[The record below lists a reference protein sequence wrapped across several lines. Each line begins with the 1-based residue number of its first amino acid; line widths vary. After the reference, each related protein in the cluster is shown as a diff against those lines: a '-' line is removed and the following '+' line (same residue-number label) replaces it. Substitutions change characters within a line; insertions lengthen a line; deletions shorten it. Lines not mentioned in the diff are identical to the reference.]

1 MKGAA
6 TSLRAVLVV
15 AVLLSAQAQAQA
27 QADDEVLSWLAKMDQ
42 AVRSLS
48 YSGTFVYLHGS
59 QLESMRVEHR
69 VGAVE
74 HERLTSLN
82 GEPREVIRENDRVTC
97 ISSRDRMVTHEGHPM
112 AHPGV
117 PTLLPEEID
126 ELGHYY
132 AFHLDQE
139 DRVADRRARVL
150 TIRPKDQYRYG
161 YRLSLDEESGLP
173 LKTDL
178 LDLSGEPVAQIM
190 YTDLQLEPGESS
202 GQGASPGSAASSVGG
217 SGSTESDSAEE
228 PARQPERSNW
238 TFAGLPQGFELSAH
252 EVRVATGDKPQE
264 HFVLSDGL
272 ASVSVYVELAGPEHE
287 LAGPASMGAL
297 NAYGQRYGDHQVT
310 VVGEVPALTVQ
321 TVAQALGRVAGGA
334 GQ

>member
-6 TSLRAVLVV
+6 TSVGAVLVV
-15 AVLLSAQAQAQA
+15 AVLLSAQAR
-27 QADDEVLSWLAKMDQ
+27 ADGDVEVLFWLEKMDR

-69 VGAVE
+69 VGSAE

-82 GEPREVIRENDRVTC
+82 GEPREVIREDDRVTC

-126 ELGHYY
+126 ELGRYY

-150 TIRPKDQYRYG
+150 TILPKDQYRYG

-178 LDLSGEPVAQIM
+178 LDSSGEPVAQIM
-190 YTDLQLEPGESS
+190 YTELQLQPGGS
-202 GQGASPGSAASSVGG
+202 GGLGAPPGSA
-217 SGSTESDSAEE
+217 ESATAGAGSAEE
-228 PARQPERSNW
+228 PARQTRPSRW
-238 TFAGLPQGFELSAH
+238 AFAGLPQGFELSAH

-272 ASVSVYVELAGPEHE
+272 ASVSVYVEQAEPEHE

-297 NAYGQRYGDHQVT
+297 NAYGQRYGSHQVT